1 MGMHLYRFHFK
12 LKNWKLA
19 ILAMIFIAIFTSL
32 GAWQLS
38 RANSKKK
45 LLNSFAARM
54 DQPALL
60 STELAKNNDFRF
72 YKVEL
77 TGQFDTRHIFL
88 LDNKIFQGKIGYEI
102 YVPFKAQEM
111 AAPILV
117 DLGFIG
123 MGQDRNKLPVIKMN
137 STKIHINGLLNLP
150 PKYFAFGPMH
160 DYQPIT
166 WPLRVEFI
174 NLQELAK
181 LTGYPLFSYVMMVDP
196 KHPQAFPI
204 EWQITPMKPEKHLAY
219 AIQWFALAL
228 TLLILFL
235 VLNLEMNLRSLP

>member
-1 MGMHLYRFHFK
+1 MGMHLFHFRI
-12 LKNWKLA
+12 KNWKLA
-19 ILAMIFIAIFTSL
+19 ILAMIFIVMFTSL

-38 RANSKKK
+38 RANAKKK

-54 DQPALL
+54 YQPALL
-60 STELAKNNDFRF
+60 SKKKKKNIDFRF

-77 TGQFDTRHIFL
+77 MGQFDTKHIFL

-102 YVPFKAQEM
+102 YVPFKAHGM
-111 AAPILV
+111 ATPILV

-123 MGQDRNKLPVIKMN
+123 MGQDRNKLPVIKIN
-137 STKIHINGLLNLP
+137 SATIHINGLLNLP

-166 WPLRVEFI
+166 WPLRIEFI

-181 LTGYPLFSYVMMVDP
+181 LTAYPFFSYVMMIDP
-196 KHPQAFPI
+196 KHPEASPI

-219 AIQWFALAL
+219 AVQWFALAL

-235 VLNLEMNLRSLP
+235 VLNLEKNH